1 MRRTAHARA
10 RLAGLLLLLAP
21 GCRQAEDSLST
32 LRRVPLPEPAVAGA
46 TLAVDSAGTVWVGW
60 PGRLVAL
67 DTAGAALAEVSVG
80 GDTVPRLLWRA
91 GDRLALALP
100 GRVAIAPAAGG
111 SPGPSWRG
119 ETYRAALRDPRGRWV
134 YAVTVGGGVVGLEPD
149 SLRPRWG
156 WPAAGAEP
164 AGAAVSPLGDRV
176 YVALDTATARGA
188 AIQVRDAGTG
198 RVLLDAPRD
207 EAPTALVA
215 GADGAL
221 FVADGGSVRRLEP
234 RLAGL
239 EEGWSRA
246 VGIGD
251 ALALR
256 TDPTG
261 HRVAAFSPGERLVL
275 LDARTGE
282 VLGETREAP
291 LDAAFGPEGRLYL
304 LEERA
309 LRVVR

>member
-10 RLAGLLLLLAP
+10 RLAGLLLFLAG
-21 GCRQAEDSLST
+21 GCREAEDSLST

-60 PGRLVAL
+60 PGRLVSL
-67 DTAGAALAEVSVG
+67 DTAGSAVATVPVG

-91 GDRLALALP
+91 GNRLVVALP
-100 GRVAIAPAAGG
+100 GRVALAPAAGG
-111 SPGPSWRG
+111 APGASWGG

-134 YAVTVGGGVVGLEPD
+134 YAVTAGGGVVGLEPD

-164 AGAAVSPLGDRV
+164 RGAAISPLGDRV
-176 YVALDTATARGA
+176 YVALDTGTVRDA
-188 AIQVRDAGTG
+188 AIQVRHAGTG

-207 EAPTALVA
+207 AAPAALAA

-221 FVADGGSVRRLEP
+221 FVAEGARIQRLEP

-239 EEGWSRA
+239 EEGWSRG

-261 HRVAAFSPGERLVL
+261 HRLAAFAPGERLVL

-309 LRVVR
+309 LRIVR